1 MQGTSKEVVNSRGNK
16 EGSRVCMHNVTPSLA
31 PAIAALLSNM
41 STVTIIKIATDFIVR
56 LFFFNSTTS

>member
-1 MQGTSKEVVNSRGNK
+1 
-16 EGSRVCMHNVTPSLA
+16 MHNVTPSLA